1 MFWDVF
7 IFVSDKEFLKN
18 LRFTHVRINT
28 IPHAVPEKRSLIL
41 IFDFFSHLF
50 FKEPRKIK
58 PSTGIVGKI
67 LGS

>member
-7 IFVSDKEFLKN
+7 IFVLDKEFLKN

-41 IFDFFSHLF
+41 IF
-50 FKEPRKIK
+50 
-58 PSTGIVGKI
+58 
-67 LGS
+67 